1 VPNPSDADLLHRLEE
16 GEKSAFGELYD
27 RYYSRV
33 YGYCFR
39 LLGDRDRVEDIVQ
52 TVFLKA
58 LESVASLDRPELFY
72 YWLFSIARNEVYAG
86 FRKSRTNTT
95 VQLTDEVWDTNTPQ
109 DIYAEQET
117 AIHLEKALDH
127 LKPEYREIL
136 ILRHFERLSY
146 VEIAAVTGDSLSAVE
161 SRLFKARKVLVK
173 LLGPYMEERS
183 KS

>member
-1 VPNPSDADLLHRLEE
+1 M
-16 GEKSAFGELYD
+16 
-27 RYYSRV
+27 
-33 YGYCFR
+33 
-39 LLGDRDRVEDIVQ
+39 
-52 TVFLKA
+52 
-58 LESVASLDRPELFY
+58 
-72 YWLFSIARNEVYAG
+72 
-86 FRKSRTNTT
+86 
-95 VQLTDEVWDTNTPQ
+95 QLTDEVWDTNTPQ